1 MQNEIP
7 EKKPSISAR
16 INDFIQKHR
25 KPIFMVAGTVFLLLI
40 AGVVALSLMDVMR
53 NNAISVVEGFNS
65 RYETLRPSI
74 SDGSRSGDVAKFLE
88 DIEVFAK
95 KNSGYA
101 GGRAWS
107 IIATIHSEKKDW
119 TQAEAAWAAAAKAAE
134 KTYLCPIALFN
145 AGAAAE
151 EQGKTDEAI
160 GYYSGSISAITGFP
174 AAARAQYAIG
184 RLQESRNDN
193 AAAIEAYRAVI
204 SGWPYDRAW
213 TNLAHSR
220 IIALEV
226 KQAQ

>member
-1 MQNEIP
+1 
-7 EKKPSISAR
+7 
-16 INDFIQKHR
+16 
-25 KPIFMVAGTVFLLLI
+25 
-40 AGVVALSLMDVMR
+40 MDVMR
-53 NNAISVVEGFNS
+53 NNAISVVEGFSS

-74 SDGSRSGDVAKFLE
+74 SDGSRSGDVAKLLE
-88 DIEVFAK
+88 DIEAFAK

-101 GGRAWS
+101 GGKAWS
-107 IIATIHSEKKDW
+107 MIAAIHIEQKAW

-151 EQGKTDEAI
+151 EQGKTNEAI
-160 GYYSGSISAITGFP
+160 EYYSGCLSAIADFP

-184 RLQESRNDN
+184 RLQESRNEN
-193 AAAIEAYRAVI
+193 VAAIEAYRAVI
-204 SGWPYDRAW
+204 SGWPYDRTW